1 MKDNFFAKLI
11 SNIIILAITL
21 GICWGILCLC
31 VCCGVRAFACEFD
44 VTAPCGMS
52 TEELEAVLK
61 YDLKPYAEAFLNAEA
76 DYDINACFLASIAAL
91 ESGWGRYMFRENNI
105 FGFGKKDFE
114 SVENCI
120 DYVAW
125 FLRKNYLNET
135 GRYYRGGTIE
145 AIGSVYCPDG
155 GEWVELVTSIYGGLC
170 K

>member
-1 MKDNFFAKLI
+1 MKRILI
-11 SNIIILAITL
+11 SFSAGLLIAAIIISCSVNAHASSLPDITEP
-21 GICWGILCLC
+21 
-31 VCCGVRAFACEFD
+31 CE
-44 VTAPCGMS
+44 MS
-52 TEELEAVLK
+52 TEELSAVLK
-61 YDLKPYAEAFLNAEA
+61 YNLKPYAEAFLNAEA

-114 SVENCI
+114 SVEKCI

-155 GEWVELVTSIYGGLC
+155 GEWAELVTSIYWGLA